1 MPASCGSVKLQS
13 QDLSSFNKKDL
24 LVSQH
29 QSAARRWFGSQRP
42 QSSHTIPADIQS
54 GFTLGLTRQKSP
66 TPPCA
71 KQEHDDEQIKKIERY
86 VNMIIIR
93 RPQQTAGGARP
104 RRNVV
109 ARSLA
114 ATVFW
119 CCEQVAAGLAN
130 SKVWSSFL
138 WISCGAQFLL
148 DVLTCLGDRRKTYA
162 DVSKEEWSHEC

>member
-1 MPASCGSVKLQS
+1 MKPFKHGSPVFSGTAPREHASQFMENDVPRCSSISV
-13 QDLSSFNKKDL
+13 F
-24 LVSQH
+24 
-29 QSAARRWFGSQRP
+29 
-42 QSSHTIPADIQS
+42 S
-54 GFTLGLTRQKSP
+54 GHISYIILRYFED
-66 TPPCA
+66 CA
-71 KQEHDDEQIKKIERY
+71 QEKEI
-86 VNMIIIR
+86 VPIIR

-138 WISCGAQFLL
+138 WISCGAYFLL

>member
-1 MPASCGSVKLQS
+1 MAV
-13 QDLSSFNKKDL
+13 LSFPGRHQENMHHNLWKMTFPDAP
-24 LVSQH
+24 VSQC
-29 QSAARRWFGSQRP
+29 F
-42 QSSHTIPADIQS
+42 S
-54 GFTLGLTRQKSP
+54 GHISYIILRYFED
-66 TPPCA
+66 CA
-71 KQEHDDEQIKKIERY
+71 QEKEI
-86 VNMIIIR
+86 VPIIR

-162 DVSKEEWSHEC
+162 DVSKEECSHEC

>member
-1 MPASCGSVKLQS
+1 MQCMWRFPEIGVPTVIIHLNGILHYKPSICGYPH
-13 QDLSSFNKKDL
+13 DYGN
-24 LVSQH
+24 
-29 QSAARRWFGSQRP
+29 P
-42 QSSHTIPADIQS
+42 DIYN
-54 GFTLGLTRQKSP
+54 T
-66 TPPCA
+66 
-71 KQEHDDEQIKKIERY
+71 Y
-86 VNMIIIR
+86 NMYIYIYIR

-138 WISCGAQFLL
+138 WISCGA
-148 DVLTCLGDRRKTYA
+148 
-162 DVSKEEWSHEC
+162 